1 MVRIMKAGIL
11 SIALICILA
20 HACVSADAKHEDDRD
35 ETKQEVNFQTP
46 INVHYAWLENT
57 TTDSIYSL
65 ANRFASPSG
74 FQRVTVDSGSFCEWL
89 RYLPLHPGEKK
100 VMLYNG
106 NEKRRQDVHAAVINI
121 DPGKVDLQQCADAT
135 MRLRAEY
142 LFSTGRYGSIHF
154 NYTSGDRCDYTE
166 WCNGVQ
172 LKVNGNKVT
181 KVNNGGKSD
190 MRKHGSLRSFMNNVF
205 TYAGTLSLSKEMI
218 SVTADSLKI
227 GDVFI
232 QGGSPG
238 HAVIVVDVC
247 MNSGGEKLFMLAQ
260 SYMPAQEIH
269 VLKNFSEPAISPW
282 YRMDKSGELIT
293 PEWDFKYN
301 DLKRFAED

>member
-1 MVRIMKAGIL
+1 MKALIF
-11 SIALICILA
+11 SIATIGTLLQG
-20 HACVSADAKHEDDRD
+20 CVSADAKDGDVRD
-35 ETKQEVNFQTP
+35 QESVDTTIKVPNH
-46 INVHYAWLENT
+46 VRYAWLENNSS
-57 TTDSIYSL
+57 DSFYPLI
-65 ANRFASPSG
+65 NRFGVPSG
-74 FQRVTVDSGSFCEWL
+74 FQRIAADSGSFGEWL
-89 RYLPLHPGEKK
+89 RFLPLYPENKK
-100 VMLYNG
+100 LLLYNG

-121 DPGKVDLQQCADAT
+121 DPGKSDLQQCADAT

-142 LFSTGRYGSIHF
+142 LFSAGRYSSIHF

-181 KVNNGGKSD
+181 KVSTGRKSD
-190 MRKHGSLRSFMNNVF
+190 ISEHGTLRTFMNNVF
-205 TYAGTLSLSKEMI
+205 TYAGTLSLSKEMTA
-218 SVTADSLKI
+218 VTPDSLQI

-247 MNSGGEKLFMLAQ
+247 RNSKGEKLFMLAQ

-269 VLKNFSEPAISPW
+269 VLKNFNEPSISPW
-282 YRMDKSGELIT
+282 YRVHSDGELNT
-293 PEWDFKYN
+293 PEWDFKMS
-301 DLKRFAED
+301 DLKRFGAD

>member
-1 MVRIMKAGIL
+1 MKAGIL

-20 HACVSADAKHEDDRD
+20 HACVSADAKHEEDRD

-57 TTDSIYSL
+57 ATDSMYSL

-74 FQRVTVDSGSFCEWL
+74 FQRVTVDSGSFGEWL
-89 RYLPLHPGEKK
+89 RYLPLHPEGKK
-100 VMLYNG
+100 VLLYNG
-106 NEKRRQDVHAAVINI
+106 NEKRRQDVHTAVINI
-121 DPGKVDLQQCADAT
+121 DPGKSDLQQCADAT

-142 LFSTGRYGSIHF
+142 LFSAGLYSNIHF

-166 WCNGVQ
+166 WCSGVQ
-172 LKVNGNKVT
+172 LKVSGNKAT
-181 KVNNGGKSD
+181 KVNTGRKSQANE
-190 MRKHGSLRSFMNNVF
+190 HGSLRTFMNNVF

-218 SVTADSLKI
+218 SVVPDSIQI

-238 HAVIVVDVC
+238 HAVIVVDMC
-247 MNSGGEKLFMLAQ
+247 CNSLGEKLFMLAQ

-269 VLKNFSEPAISPW
+269 VLKNFAEPSISPW
-282 YRMDKSGELIT
+282 YRVPANGELNT
-293 PEWDFKYN
+293 PEWDFKMS
-301 DLKRFAED
+301 DLKRFRVD

>member
-1 MVRIMKAGIL
+1 MKAAIL
-11 SIALICILA
+11 SIVMIGTLA
-20 HACVSADAKHEDDRD
+20 QACVSADAKDG
-35 ETKQEVNFQTP
+35 EVREQSSVNATIKAP
-46 INVHYAWLENT
+46 LHVRYVWLENASV
-57 TTDSIYSL
+57 DSLNTL
-65 ANRFASPSG
+65 ASRFEVPSG
-74 FQRVTVDSGSFCEWL
+74 FERVRADSGSFGEWL
-89 RYLPLHPGEKK
+89 RFLPLFPEGKK

-106 NEKRRQDVHAAVINI
+106 NEKRRKDVHAAVINI

-142 LFSTGRYGSIHF
+142 LFSAGRYSSIHF

-181 KVNNGGKSD
+181 KLNTG
-190 MRKHGSLRSFMNNVF
+190 RKLDINEYGTLRTFMNNVF
-205 TYAGTLSLSKEMI
+205 TYAGTLSLSKEMSSI
-218 SVTADSLKI
+218 TPDSLHI

-247 MNSGGEKLFMLAQ
+247 SSSKGEKLFMLAQ

-269 VLKNFSEPAISPW
+269 VLKNFNEPSISPW
-282 YRMDKSGELIT
+282 YRLADNGELIT
-293 PEWDFKYN
+293 PEWNFRN
-301 DLKRFAED
+301 SDLKRFREN

>member
-1 MVRIMKAGIL
+1 MKSSLLFVATL
-11 SIALICILA
+11 SIGAV
-20 HACVSADAKHEDDRD
+20 ACFSADAKD
-35 ETKQEVNFQTP
+35 ETSPANSVSREIAAVP
-46 INVHYAWLENT
+46 AHLHYAWLENASI
-57 TTDSIYSL
+57 DSMNCL
-65 ANRFASPSG
+65 ANRFDVPSV
-74 FQRVTVDSGSFCEWL
+74 FQRVAVDSGSFGEWL
-89 RYLPLHPGEKK
+89 RYLPLHPEGKN
-100 VMLYNG
+100 VLLYNG

-121 DPGKVDLQQCADAT
+121 DPGKSDLQQCADAT

-142 LFSTGRYGSIHF
+142 LFSAGRYSSIHF

-181 KVNNGGKSD
+181 KIKNGRTSEIGE
-190 MRKHGSLRSFMNNVF
+190 HGALRTFMNNVF
-205 TYAGTLSLSKEMI
+205 TYAGTLSLAREMI
-218 SVTADSLKI
+218 SVSPDSIQI

-247 MNSGGEKLFMLAQ
+247 TNSKGEKLFMLAQ

-269 VLKNFSEPAISPW
+269 VLKNFNEPEISPW
-282 YRMDKSGELIT
+282 FRMDVDGELNT
-293 PEWDFKYN
+293 PEWDFKN
-301 DLKRFAED
+301 SDLKRFRVD

>member
-1 MVRIMKAGIL
+1 MKSTFLFVATFSLG
-11 SIALICILA
+11 AV
-20 HACVSADAKHEDDRD
+20 ACFSADAKD
-35 ETKQEVNFQTP
+35 ETSQANSSSQTVATIPDHVN
-46 INVHYAWLENT
+46 YSWLENPSV
-57 TTDSIYSL
+57 DSVNCL
-65 ANRFASPSG
+65 AKRFDVPSG

-89 RYLPLHPGEKK
+89 RFLPLHTEGKK
-100 VMLYNG
+100 VLLYNG
-106 NEKRRQDVHAAVINI
+106 QEKRRQDVHAAVINI

-142 LFSTGRYGSIHF
+142 LFSAGRYSSIHF
-154 NYTSGDRCDYTE
+154 NYTSGDRCDYSE

-181 KVNNGGKSD
+181 KVSTGRKSD
-190 MRKHGSLRSFMNNVF
+190 IRVHGTLRTFMNNVF

-218 SVTADSLKI
+218 SVTPDSLQI

-247 MNSGGEKLFMLAQ
+247 RNSKEEKLFMLAQ

-269 VLKNFSEPAISPW
+269 VLKNFNEPSISPW
-282 YRMDKSGELIT
+282 YSVSSSGELKT
-293 PEWDFKYN
+293 PEWDFKMS
-301 DLKRFAED
+301 DLKRFRLD